1 MKILNSKKCL
11 AVVFIFVC
19 GFTVAQNKPD
29 VDTISIHNFSLPPE
43 VFHDYELSTS
53 FFPEIYRLSLFNKF
67 LEDTSNVWIRTRM
80 ITGFLNNEDQKIT
93 ANNASQLLNPLYN
106 KFLENQKYST
116 LYSILGSVQ
125 VGAVAYMAY
134 KHIKKYGFL
143 KKK

>member
-1 MKILNSKKCL
+1 MILNSKKCV
-11 AVVFIFVC
+11 AVVFIFMC
-19 GFTVAQNKPD
+19 GFTAAQSKPD
-29 VDTISIHNFSLPPE
+29 IDTISIYNFSLPPE
-43 VFHDYELSTS
+43 VFHNYESSTS
-53 FFPEIYRLSLFNKF
+53 FFLDTYKLSLFNEF
-67 LEDTSNVWIRTRM
+67 LDDTANVWIRTRM
-80 ITGFLNNEDQKIT
+80 MTGFFNNEDQKIT
-93 ANNASQLLNPLYN
+93 ANNASQLLNPLYD